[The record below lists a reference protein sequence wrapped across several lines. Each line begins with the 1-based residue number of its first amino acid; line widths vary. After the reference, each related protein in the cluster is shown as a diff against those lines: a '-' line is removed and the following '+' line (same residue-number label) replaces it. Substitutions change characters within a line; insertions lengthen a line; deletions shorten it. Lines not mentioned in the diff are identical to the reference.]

1 MDAVWPMSWQQVA
14 VIVWLAI
21 DVVFGVI
28 YHGEPKTGR
37 YNAVSTIIGIG
48 IFVTLL
54 YTGGFWK

>member
-1 MDAVWPMSWQQVA
+1 MSWQQVA

-21 DVVFGVI
+21 NVVFGVI
-28 YHGEPKTGR
+28 HDGEPKTGR